1 MKNSSRSQ
9 LQLFKPSKYEQELS
23 VLEFLSVE
31 SWSNEFNLA
40 DLLQIS
46 PRGLG
51 GVLKPMI
58 INKLIKSVD
67 QKIMG
72 GSVKLLGIT
81 SLGQKKLRLSAYKPS
96 DFEMPNTELNLQ
108 IVSLSRISPTFIPHR
123 LDIQMLKIRAERAGW
138 TNWVNADTGEDRKK
152 GSSQHLRLALSAPVL
167 EHRPDAWCT
176 DPSGNRLSIECERT
190 IKSKPRYSEIVRDYL
205 LALKRG
211 DIDRVLWV
219 SPDQDLRDRLAYLI
233 TSITHVQIGVQK
245 LLIPRVRFERF
256 DYLTFEQWPV

>member
-1 MKNSSRSQ
+1 MNNSTRSQ
-9 LQLFKPSKYEQELS
+9 FQLFKPSKYEKELS
-23 VLEFLSVE
+23 VLEFLSAE
-31 SWSNEFNLA
+31 SWSSEFNLA

-58 INKLIKSVD
+58 INKLIKCVD

-72 GSVKLLGIT
+72 GSVKIFGIT
-81 SLGQKKLRLSAYKPS
+81 SVGHKKLRIIAYKPS
-96 DFEMPNTELNLQ
+96 DFEMLNAKSNLQ
-108 IVSLSRISPTFIPHR
+108 IANLTRISPTLIPHR

-138 TNWVNADTGEDRKK
+138 TNWVNADTGEDRKIV
-152 GSSQHLRLALSAPVL
+152 SSQLSSFSLSASVL

-176 DPSGNRLSIECERT
+176 NPLGNRFSIECERT
-190 IKSKPRYSEIVRDYL
+190 IKSKPRYTEIVRDYL

-219 SPDQDLRDRLAYLI
+219 SPDQGLSDRLAYLI
-233 TSITHVQIGVQK
+233 TSITHVQIGEQK
-245 LLIPRVRFERF
+245 LLIPRDRFEYF
-256 DYLTFEQWPV
+256 NYLTFEQWPI